1 MDTTLAHPLPAPV
14 TLRGWTRGL
23 PVFLAVAGTGV
34 TMALAYLLAIPES
47 RPAELLLGRGYI
59 QLLTLAL
66 FFWGLGHVLRRWLV
80 QQGERRA
87 LDACRR
93 LLHRSPTREDVPRYI
108 EALRPL
114 GESLSGP
121 VLSGVLSYFRSQRP
135 TRDEVLEVAGKAVDR
150 AYDRVESDYRALG
163 AVLWLI
169 PLSGFLG
176 TVVGMAEAIG
186 AFDLVITQMGD
197 ELTALIPA
205 VSGLAKA
212 FDTTL
217 LALALVVPLK
227 LLEVGIQ
234 GRDRQLL
241 EDIDTRLGH
250 GLVADLD
257 LAILAQHNPAQE
269 ALDRTAETAAR
280 IEHSLRRIDA
290 ALGSLADRIEDQ
302 PLLKAAQALPAIQS
316 EVEAL
321 RRASEKPLVLKRE
334 E

>member
-1 MDTTLAHPLPAPV
+1 MAHPLTSPV

-23 PVFLAVAGTGV
+23 PVFSAIVGTGL
-34 TMALAYLLAIPES
+34 TLATAYLLVPPDHRA
-47 RPAELLLGRGYI
+47 AELLLGRGLT
-59 QLLTLAL
+59 QPLTLAL
-66 FFWGLGHVLRRWLV
+66 FFWGFGHIVRRWLV

-87 LDACRR
+87 LDACGRM
-93 LLHRSPTREDVPRYI
+93 LHRPPTREDVPRYI

-114 GESLSGP
+114 GDSLSGP

-176 TVVGMAEAIG
+176 TVIGMAEAIG
-186 AFDLVITQMGD
+186 TFDMVITQMGD
-197 ELTALIPA
+197 EMSALIPA
-205 VSGLAKA
+205 VAGLAKA

-227 LLEVGIQ
+227 LLEVGVQ
-234 GRDRQLL
+234 GRDRRLL
-241 EDIDTRLGH
+241 DDIDDRLGS
-250 GLVADLD
+250 GLVHNLD
-257 LAILAQHNPAQE
+257 LAMVAQHSPAQD

-280 IEHSLRRIDA
+280 IEKSLRRIDE
-290 ALGSLADRIEDQ
+290 ALGSLADRIDDQ
-302 PLLKAAQALPAIQS
+302 PLLKAAQALPRIEADLK
-316 EVEAL
+316 AL
-321 RRASEKPLVLKRE
+321 RDVSERPLVLKRSDQ
-334 E
+334 